1 MSEAVC
7 PACFRHCRI
16 REGGTGFCR
25 ARKNTGGRIV
35 CLNYGKVTSLA
46 LDPIEKKPLAR
57 FYPGSKILSV
67 GSFGCN
73 MDCPFCQ
80 NDAISFADED
90 TVQWRYLPPDELADM
105 ARQLEPRGNIGIAY
119 TYNEPM
125 VGFEYVRDTARLVR
139 DLGMKNVVVTN
150 GAFTEETLNEVL
162 PWIDAF
168 NIDLKGFTQAWYSE
182 LGGDLETVKR
192 FIIKAAQRAHVE
204 LTALI
209 VPGKNDGED
218 EMRELSRWVASFL
231 SRGVPLH
238 ITRFFPRREYVDK
251 SPTDIA
257 LLRRLAA
264 VAGESLETVVVG
276 NV

>member
-16 REGGTGFCR
+16 REGQAGFCR
-25 ARKNTGGRIV
+25 ARGNTGGRIV

-57 FYPGSKILSV
+57 FYPGSMILSV

-73 MDCPFCQ
+73 MACPFCQ

-90 TVQWRYLPPDELADM
+90 TVKWRYLPPEELAAM
-105 ARQLEPRGNIGIAY
+105 ARQLQPRGNIGVAY

-125 VGFEYVRDTARLVR
+125 VGFEYVHDTARLVR

-162 PWIDAF
+162 PYIDAF
-168 NIDLKGFTQAWYSE
+168 NIDLKGFTQAWYRE

-192 FIIKAAQRAHVE
+192 FIIRAAQRAHVE
-204 LTALI
+204 LTTLI
-209 VPGKNDGED
+209 VPGKNDGDE
-218 EMRELSRWVASFL
+218 EMRDLSRWIASSL